1 MHKLIWL
8 WIFVSNNVFARS
20 LKATADKLA
29 QETTRI
35 GHAIAL
41 FGLVVAAIY
50 FMVGKQDAAT
60 KMTQALMGVGIL
72 MLSPSIITFLKGL
85 V

>member
-8 WIFVSNNVFARS
+8 WIFVSDNVFARS

-35 GHAIAL
+35 GHAVAL
-41 FGLVVAAIY
+41 FGLVVASIY

-72 MLSPSIITFLKGL
+72 MLSPSIITFVKGL

>member
-1 MHKLIWL
+1 MHKLILL

-29 QETTRI
+29 QETIRI
-35 GHAIAL
+35 GHAVAL

-72 MLSPSIITFLKGL
+72 MLSPSIITFVKGL

>member
-1 MHKLIWL
+1 MPMLISL
-8 WIFVSNNVFARS
+8 YLFLSSNAFARS

-35 GHAIAL
+35 GHGVAL
-41 FGLVVAAIY
+41 FGLVVAGIY
-50 FMVGKQDAAT
+50 FMIGKQDAAT

-72 MLSPSIITFLKGL
+72 MLSPSIITFVKGL